1 MEARGIPNASKNQP
15 QKLNK
20 GLRKGNPSQ
29 DSSKGGFGKGSGWI
43 RGAFWEGFGGIWEP
57 WASPNALAN
66 RYISKEIQVLP
77 PGSPKGCFGEGSGRV
92 WGDLGGFWKDL
103 WKVGK
108 VFLGDLRESSRGR
121 LRESQGNLANPREP

>member
-1 MEARGIPNASKNQP
+1 MDLGRI
-15 QKLNK
+15 L
-20 GLRKGNPSQ
+20 
-29 DSSKGGFGKGSGWI
+29 GGFW
-43 RGAFWEGFGGIWEP
+43 RDLGALGG
-57 WASPNALAN
+57 PNGHEN